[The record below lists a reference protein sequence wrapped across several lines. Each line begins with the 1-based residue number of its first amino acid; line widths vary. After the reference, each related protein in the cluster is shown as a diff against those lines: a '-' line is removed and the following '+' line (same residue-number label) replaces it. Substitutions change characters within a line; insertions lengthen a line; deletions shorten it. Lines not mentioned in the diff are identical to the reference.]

1 MEGGLMYAKIENNI
15 VTYITPYAEEGCVE
29 VPEGTVPS
37 QIKQAD
43 GTFINPP
50 ISFESAMADLRTKRN
65 NLLAQTDYLA
75 LSDQTMTAEM
85 TTYRQALRDIT
96 NGLTTV
102 ADVEA
107 VVFPE
112 KPGA

>member
-1 MEGGLMYAKIENNI
+1 MAWVKIENNI
-15 VTYITPYAEEGCVE
+15 VIQKQPYQEDGFVE
-29 VPEGTVPS
+29 VSDDVICGMEQVGNNFYTPPKTFDVA
-37 QIKQAD
+37 IK
-43 GTFINPP
+43 N
-50 ISFESAMADLRTKRN
+50 LRLDRN

-112 KPGA
+112 RPEV

>member
-1 MEGGLMYAKIENNI
+1 MYAKIENNI

-50 ISFESAMADLRTKRN
+50 ISFESAIEDLRQKRN
-65 NLLAQTDYLA
+65 LLLAQTDYLA

-85 TTYRQALRDIT
+85 TTYRQSLRDIT

-102 ADVEA
+102 EDVEA

-112 KPGA
+112 KPEV

>member
-1 MEGGLMYAKIENNI
+1 MAWTVDNI
-15 VTYITPYAEEGCVE
+15 PQIKFVNGVE
-29 VPEGTVPS
+29 VPLSQEEKLAIVEDWNNQPS
-37 QIKQAD
+37 E
-43 GTFINPP
+43 
-50 ISFESAMADLRTKRN
+50 FENSLNVLRDTRN
-65 NLLAQTDYLA
+65 SLLAQTDYLA
-75 LSDQTMTAEM
+75 LSDQTMSTEM

-112 KPGA
+112 KPEA

>member
-1 MEGGLMYAKIENNI
+1 MYAKIENNI

-50 ISFESAMADLRTKRN
+50 ISFQSAMANLRMDRN
-65 NLLAQTDYLA
+65 SLLRETDYLA
-75 LSDQTMTAEM
+75 LSDQTISAEM

-102 ADVEA
+102 EDVEA

-112 KPGA
+112 KPEV

>member
-1 MEGGLMYAKIENNI
+1 MYAKIENNI

-50 ISFESAMADLRTKRN
+50 IKLENALANLRIRRN
-65 NLLAQTDYLA
+65 SLLRETDYLA

-85 TTYRQALRDIT
+85 TAYRQALRDIT

-107 VVFPE
+107 VVFPT
-112 KPGA
+112 KPEV

>member
-1 MEGGLMYAKIENNI
+1 MYAKIENNI

-37 QIKQAD
+37 QIKQSD

-50 ISFESAMADLRTKRN
+50 ISFEIAMADLRAKRN
-65 NLLAQTDYLA
+65 NLLAETDWVVLPDSPVA
-75 LSDQTMTAEM
+75 DKTAWE
-85 TTYRQALRDIT
+85 TYRTQLRDIT

-102 ADVEA
+102 EQVEA
-107 VVFPE
+107 VVFPI
-112 KPGA
+112 KPN

>member
-1 MEGGLMYAKIENNI
+1 MEGSLVYAKIENNI

-37 QIKQAD
+37 QIRQDD

-50 ISFESAMADLRTKRN
+50 RSFESAISNLRMDRN
-65 NLLAQTDYLA
+65 SLLKETDYLA
-75 LSDQTMTAEM
+75 LSDQTMSAEM
-85 TTYRQALRDIT
+85 MTYRQALRDIT

-102 ADVEA
+102 EDVEA

>member
-1 MEGGLMYAKIENNI
+1 MYAKIENNI

-50 ISFESAMADLRTKRN
+50 ISFQSAMANLRMDRN
-65 NLLAQTDYLA
+65 SLLRETDWIV
-75 LSDQTMTAEM
+75 LSDSPITDKTAWE
-85 TTYRQALRDIT
+85 TYRTQLRDIT

-102 ADVEA
+102 EQVEA
-107 VVFPE
+107 VQFPE
-112 KPGA
+112 RPEV

>member
-1 MEGGLMYAKIENNI
+1 M
-15 VTYITPYAEEGCVE
+15 
-29 VPEGTVPS
+29 S
-37 QIKQAD
+37 
-43 GTFINPP
+43 
-50 ISFESAMADLRTKRN
+50 
-65 NLLAQTDYLA
+65 
-75 LSDQTMTAEM
+75 AEM
-85 TTYRQALRDIT
+85 TAYRQALRDIT

>member
-1 MEGGLMYAKIENNI
+1 VLTLLEHLNYMGTINGNTIQYKLVNGFQVEMKENDIN
-15 VTYITPYAEEGCVE
+15 E
-29 VPEGTVPS
+29 
-37 QIKQAD
+37 IK
-43 GTFINPP
+43 
-50 ISFESAMADLRTKRN
+50 SFRDEWEAGA
-65 NLLAQTDYLA
+65 LA
-75 LSDQTMTAEM
+75 LSDQTMSAEM
-85 TTYRQALRDIT
+85 TAYRQALRDIT

>member
-1 MEGGLMYAKIENNI
+1 MERFKIVDGVKI
-15 VTYITPYAEEGCVE
+15 YLTAEENTARDLE
-29 VPEGTVPS
+29 EQQWNEG
-37 QIKQAD
+37 AFD
-43 GTFINPP
+43 RGM
-50 ISFESAMADLRTKRN
+50 ESLRTKRN

-85 TTYRQALRDIT
+85 TAYRQALRDIT

>member
-37 QIKQAD
+37 QIKQND

-85 TTYRQALRDIT
+85 TAYRQALRDIT

>member
-1 MEGGLMYAKIENNI
+1 MYAKIENNI

-43 GTFINPP
+43 GTFINPS
-50 ISFESAMADLRTKRN
+50 ITFENAIRNLRMNRN
-65 NLLAQTDYLA
+65 ILLKETDYLA
-75 LSDQTMTAEM
+75 LSDQTMTVEM

-96 NGLTTV
+96 NDLTTV
-102 ADVEA
+102 EEVNA
-107 VVFPE
+107 VVFPT
-112 KPGA
+112 KP

>member
-1 MEGGLMYAKIENNI
+1 MAHKVKDFSIDGSYIERDA
-15 VTYITPYAEEGCVE
+15 TPEEV
-29 VPEGTVPS
+29 
-37 QIKQAD
+37 
-43 GTFINPP
+43 
-50 ISFESAMADLRTKRN
+50 ADLEERKN
-65 NLLAQTDYLA
+65 NKFNVMLENLRMTRDRMIAQTDYLA

-112 KPGA
+112 KPEA

>member
-1 MEGGLMYAKIENNI
+1 M
-15 VTYITPYAEEGCVE
+15 ITVDNTKA
-29 VPEGTVPS
+29 
-37 QIKQAD
+37 
-43 GTFINPP
+43 
-50 ISFESAMADLRTKRN
+50 FEIAMDSLRNKRN
-65 NLLAQTDYLA
+65 NLVAQTDYLA

-112 KPGA
+112 KPEASL

>member
-1 MEGGLMYAKIENNI
+1 MEGSIMAWVKIENNI
-15 VTYITPYAEEGCVE
+15 VVQKQPYQEEGFVE
-29 VPEGTVPS
+29 VADTVICGMEQVGDS
-37 QIKQAD
+37 
-43 GTFINPP
+43 FVVPP
-50 ISFESAMADLRTKRN
+50 QSFDSAMANLRFERN

-85 TTYRQALRDIT
+85 TAYRQALRDIT

-102 ADVEA
+102 EDVEA

-112 KPGA
+112 KPEA